1 MSKNKKNAKQIRQET
16 QAQEKRRR
24 QIRIIGITALVL
36 VSAAVLIIWRNAGRV
51 TAEQAAV
58 LAPPNIVGTAD
69 AAVQIIE
76 YGDFGCHS
84 CRAWHNS
91 GVKEQLL
98 ANYGDQ
104 ISLEFRHFPV
114 ITAQSAKA
122 AEAGQCAAEQGKFWE
137 YHDYIYEQTPEGA
150 LSITDLKSYAAA
162 IGLDQGQFDSCLDS
176 GRFEDAVVADMREA
190 QKAGARGTPTFVIN
204 GNQVFP
210 SYNAMVEAI
219 EAEIQ

>member
-69 AAVQIIE
+69 APVQIIE

-150 LSITDLKSYAAA
+150 LSIANLKSYAAA
-162 IGLDQGQFDSCLDS
+162 IGLDQSQFDSCLDS

-210 SYNAMVEAI
+210 SSHAMAEAI